1 MSPQDVAEDMTAV
14 DTKTTEKPLA
24 RQQAALAGYRVVDLT
39 QFEAGTSTTEALA
52 WLGADVIKVEAPVRG
67 EQGRHSST
75 ERPGL
80 DSMYFISLNANKRSV
95 TLDLKTEDGKRLLRE
110 LIEVSDVFVEN
121 FGPGAIERLG
131 FDYESVRAVNP
142 RVVYG
147 SIKGF
152 DPDGPYGG
160 FLAFDSIGQATGG
173 VLSLTGEP
181 DGPPL
186 KPGPS
191 FGDTGTGLHLAIGIL
206 AALLQRDRTGE
217 GQVVRVSMQEAMV
230 NFCRQNLSR
239 VRPDGAPVPR
249 YGNHSPLGS
258 GPADLFPCHPGGP
271 NDYVFLY
278 TSRAGSQH
286 WERLL
291 EVIGRTDL
299 LGDPRFATPELRG
312 SHPQEIIDI
321 VSVWTRKYTKF
332 EVMEE
337 VGRAGV
343 PVGAVMDSRDLMTNE
358 HLRKNGTF
366 VTVDHGQR
374 GPVTIPG
381 WPVRM
386 SGSHV
391 PPVAAP
397 LLGQDTEAVLTDL
410 LGLSAED
417 VADLRARRVV

>member
-1 MSPQDVAEDMTAV
+1 V
-14 DTKTTEKPLA
+14 DPTTIEKPKPTS
-24 RQQAALAGYRVVDLT
+24 QTAALTGYRVVDLT
-39 QFEAGTSTTEALA
+39 QFESGTSCTEALA
-52 WLGADVIKVEAPVRG
+52 WLGADVIKVEVPGRG

-110 LIEVSDVFVEN
+110 LLKVSDVFVEN
-121 FGPGAIERLG
+121 FAPGVIERLG

-147 SIKGF
+147 SIQGF
-152 DPDGPYGG
+152 DPEGPYGS
-160 FLAFDSIGQATGG
+160 FLSFDSIAQATGG

-191 FGDTGTGLHLAIGIL
+191 FGDTGSGLHLAIGIL
-206 AALLQRDRTGE
+206 AALIQRDTTGE
-217 GQVVRVSMQEAMV
+217 GQMIRVSMQEAMV
-230 NFCRQNLSR
+230 NFCRQNFSR
-239 VRPDGAPVPR
+239 VKPGGAPIGR

-258 GPADLFPCHPGGP
+258 GPADLFPCAPGGP

-312 SHPQEIIDI
+312 SHPDEIIDI
-321 VSVWTRKYTKF
+321 VSVWTRQHTKF
-332 EVMEE
+332 EVMET

-343 PVGAVMDSRDLMTNE
+343 PVGAVMDSRDLMTDD
-358 HLRKNGTF
+358 HLRRNGTF
-366 VTVDHGQR
+366 TTVEHGQR

-386 SGSHV
+386 SGSNV
-391 PPVAAP
+391 PPTSAP

-410 LGLSAED
+410 LGLTPAD
-417 VADLRARRVV
+417 VQDLRTRRVI

>member
-1 MSPQDVAEDMTAV
+1 MANDR
-14 DTKTTEKPLA
+14 TTITNPGLGQ
-24 RQQAALAGYRVVDLT
+24 RGAALTGCRIVDLT
-39 QFEAGTSTTEALA
+39 QFESGTSCTEALA
-52 WLGADVIKVEAPVRG
+52 WLGADVIKVEAPGRG

-110 LIEVSDVFVEN
+110 LLKVSDVFVEN
-121 FGPGAIERLG
+121 FAPGVIERLG

-152 DPDGPYGG
+152 DPDGPYGS
-160 FLAFDSIGQATGG
+160 FLAFDSIAQAMGG

-191 FGDTGTGLHLAIGIL
+191 FGDTGAGLHLAIGVL
-206 AALLQRDRTGE
+206 GALLQRQVTGE
-217 GQVVRVSMQEAMV
+217 GQMIRVSMQEAMV

-239 VRPDGAPVPR
+239 IKPDGAPIPR

-271 NDYVFLY
+271 NDHVFLY

-312 SHPQEIIDI
+312 SHPQEIIEI
-321 VSVWTRKYTKF
+321 VSVWTRQHTKF
-332 EVMEE
+332 EVMDIL
-337 VGRAGV
+337 GRAGV
-343 PVGAVMDSRDLMTNE
+343 PVGAVMDSRDLLGDA
-358 HLRKNGTF
+358 HLRRNGTF

-381 WPVRM
+381 WPVKM
-386 SGSHV
+386 SASHV

-397 LLGQDTEAVLTDL
+397 LLGQDTEAVLTEL
-410 LGLSAED
+410 LGMSAAD
-417 VADLRARRVV
+417 VADLRTRRVV